1 MKKILI
7 ISYFYPPCNLTAAQ
21 RVQGWAKY
29 LHESGYYPTIVTRN
43 WDRRIESPEDV
54 LRSSGDRV
62 IHEKTATHEVYYL
75 PYKAGLRDRIF
86 TRLAG
91 TRWQGIS
98 KVFTLIELIAEN
110 FTTRFI
116 PHKHLYHF
124 SKKLLSDD
132 RSIQQ
137 VVISG
142 NPFNLFF
149 FGYLLNKKLGVQWV
163 ADYRDDW
170 NTSELDNKPGKNNSK
185 IARLQSKSEQ
195 KWVGSA
201 ASITS
206 VSDYYVEKIAH
217 FVQRPGQV
225 VLNGYEIQLPD
236 PVPHLSQ
243 EVFRITYNG
252 SLYSSQ
258 PIEIF
263 LEAFKELVQK
273 YSKQINFM
281 LHFPGLAFDPIQEKR
296 VRQLTKGF
304 EVHVEITPRLPKNE
318 VIDLQ
323 LRSDVLLMVAHTN
336 IKGVPSSKLF
346 EYIGLNR
353 PILVVPSDHDV
364 IEKIVLET
372 KTGFVVNSVSECLE
386 QLSHLIDSKTS
397 NESTYSGPLKR
408 EAIKYSRKHQTAILA
423 KHLSSLLH
431 EK

>member
-43 WDRRIESPEDV
+43 WDRKIESPEDV

-98 KVFTLIELIAEN
+98 KVFTLIELVAEN

-116 PHKHLYHF
+116 PHKNLYHF

-185 IARLQSKSEQ
+185 IARLQAKSEQ
-195 KWVGSA
+195 KWVVSA

-236 PVPHLSQ
+236 PVPHLSK
-243 EVFRITYNG
+243 EIFRITYNG

-304 EVHVEITPRLPKNE
+304 EVHVEISPRLPKNE

-323 LRSDVLLMVAHTN
+323 LKSDVLLMVAHTN

-346 EYIGLNR
+346 EYIGLKR

-364 IEKIVLET
+364 IEQLVLET
-372 KTGFVVNSVSECLE
+372 KSGAVADSVQECFVQLENWILLKLVSHEHYTF
-386 QLSHLIDSKTS
+386 QD
-397 NESTYSGPLKR
+397 R
-408 EAIKYSRKHQTAILA
+408 EKAALYSRQHQTALLA
-423 KHLSSLLH
+423 KVLDSL
-431 EK
+431 EQ